1 MNQEGCNTSRKIT
14 TTCSYD
20 CGGRCLLEVDV
31 RNGRVTDIRSG
42 SPEGLSIKA
51 CPRGLVQK
59 EVLYS
64 PDRLKTPLRRT
75 GKRGKG
81 EFEPVT
87 WGQALDI
94 VSQKLAGTIESY
106 GTGSIFFLAGSGCQS
121 SLNHIGTAAE
131 IFFGL
136 LGKCTTVWGGESLE
150 AALQSSLATFG
161 TRYTGSTRDDI
172 LNSKYI
178 ILWGWNP
185 RDTRFGSDTYHY
197 LKKARDSGTRI
208 ISVDPRKNRTAR
220 SIASEWIPIRPG
232 TDAAMLI
239 AMANV
244 IISEDMLD
252 HGFID
257 TCTYGFSHFREY
269 VMGSRDGVQKSP
281 RWAEPL
287 CGVPAEVIETL
298 ARDYALKRPAA
309 LMTGWAP
316 GRSAYGEQFQRA
328 ASVLAA
334 ITGNMGTSG
343 GFVSGGT
350 DMMDIGRME
359 NKYQAPEVR
368 HNKVHNSDLY
378 DCLLKGRKGGYPADC
393 RILYILGYNVLNQYL
408 NLNKGIRAFKKQ
420 DFIVVHELFMTP
432 TARFADIV
440 LPVTHYL
447 ERDDIGFPWIGGPY
461 AINMEK
467 AVEPGRE
474 ARSDLEIFAA
484 IAESMGLGDL
494 DRESIGKSLEQHLM
508 ENIGPVG
515 IDHLKDDGLYKYS
528 IDLPR
533 IAFSE
538 EIKDPDHNPF
548 PTPSGKIEIF
558 STRFKEMNDP
568 LLPPI
573 PEYIPA
579 WEGHQDKRAEKY
591 PIQLVTTHA
600 RLRINSQLD
609 NIGQLDS
616 RREDR
621 IWINTMDA
629 FKRHIADDDAV
640 LVYNDRGQIRARASV
655 TPDIMKGVA
664 SIDQG
669 KWYMP
674 AEDGTDN
681 GGNANVL
688 TLDRMSPSGAFASN
702 SCLVQIK
709 KQ

>member
-1 MNQEGCNTSRKIT
+1 MEQRSRKTGRKIT

-20 CGGRCLLEVDV
+20 CGGRCLLEVDAKD
-31 RNGRVTDIRSG
+31 GRVIDIRSG

-51 CPRGLVQK
+51 CPRGLIQK

-64 PDRLKTPLRRT
+64 PDRLKTPLKRT
-75 GKRGKG
+75 GERGKG
-81 EFEPVT
+81 EFKPISWEE
-87 WGQALDI
+87 ALDI
-94 VSQKLAGTIESY
+94 VSRKLIEVIDRY
-106 GTGSIFFLAGSGCQS
+106 GTGSIFFLPGSGCQS
-121 SLNHIGTAAE
+121 SLNHVGAAAE
-131 IFFGL
+131 IFFGS
-136 LGKCTTVWGGESLE
+136 LGGCTTVWGGESLE

-197 LKKARDSGTRI
+197 LKIARDSGTRI

-220 SIASEWIPIRPG
+220 SIASDWIPIRPG

-239 AMANV
+239 AMAYV
-244 IISEDMLD
+244 IISEDIHD
-252 HGFID
+252 RDFID
-257 TCTYGFSHFREY
+257 RHTYGFRQFQEY
-269 VMGSRDGVQKSP
+269 VMGSQDGVPKNP
-281 RWAEPL
+281 RWAEPV
-287 CGVPAEVIETL
+287 CGVPAAVIAAL
-298 ARDYALKRPAA
+298 ARDYALNRPAA

-316 GRSAYGEQFQRA
+316 GRSAFGEQFQRA

-334 ITGNMGTSG
+334 ITGNIGISG

-350 DMMDIGRME
+350 DIIDIGRME
-359 NKYQAPEVR
+359 DKDPVPEVR
-368 HNKVHNSDLY
+368 HNKVHNSELY
-378 DCLLKGRKGGYPADC
+378 DCLLTGREGGYPADC
-393 RILYILGYNVLNQYL
+393 RILYILGYNLLNQYL

-420 DFIVVHELFMTP
+420 DFIVVHEMFMTP

-440 LPVTHYL
+440 LPVMHHL
-447 ERDDIGFPWIGGPY
+447 ERDDIGLPWIGGPY
-461 AINMEK
+461 AIYMNK
-467 AVEPGRE
+467 AVEPGIGT
-474 ARSDLEIFAA
+474 RSDLEIFAA
-484 IAESMGLGDL
+484 IAERMGLEDL
-494 DRESIGKSLEQHLM
+494 HADGPRRSLEQQLM
-508 ENIGPVG
+508 ENIGPGG
-515 IDHLKDDGLYKYS
+515 IAALKDKGIYKYS

-538 EIKDPDHNPF
+538 EIKDPDNKPF

-558 STRFKEMNDP
+558 SSRFDQTNDP
-568 LLPPI
+568 RLPPI
-573 PEYIPA
+573 PKYIPA
-579 WEGHQDKRAEKY
+579 WEGYDDEKTGHY
-591 PIQLVTTHA
+591 PIQLITTHA

-609 NIGQLDS
+609 NISKLDS
-616 RREDR
+616 SREDR

-629 FKRHIADDDAV
+629 LKRHIADDDMV
-640 LVYNDRGQIRARASV
+640 LVYNDRGKIRVRARV

-674 AEDGTDN
+674 AEDGIDN

-688 TLDRMSPSGAFASN
+688 TLDRMSPAGAFASN
-702 SCLVQIK
+702 SCLVQIR